1 MPSAPRLEKITP
13 DNVTDACRLRVRPEQ
28 AGFVESV
35 AESLAEA
42 YASPDIAWPRL
53 VCDGEEAV
61 GFVMAFFD
69 VPFDFD
75 GPGAAPRSGLWR
87 LAVSADHQGAGY
99 GRFAVAAVCDEVR
112 RRGGSTVTVTYK
124 PGDHG
129 PEGFY
134 ARLGFRALGMTDDGE
149 VLAEM
154 DLPERDL
161 SWSDLSGVDRTEAE
175 RTEADRTGSG
185 PTEVGPAAPAA

>member
-1 MPSAPRLEKITP
+1 M
-13 DNVTDACRLRVRPEQ
+13 
-28 AGFVESV
+28 
-35 AESLAEA
+35 
-42 YASPDIAWPRL
+42 
-53 VCDGEEAV
+53 CDGEEAV

-69 VPFDFD
+69 VPFDVD

-124 PGDHG
+124 PGEHG

-154 DLPERDL
+154 NLPERDL
-161 SWSDLSGVDRTEAE
+161 SEVDPTEVDRTEL
-175 RTEADRTGSG
+175 G
-185 PTEVGPAAPAA
+185 PTEGGPAAPAA